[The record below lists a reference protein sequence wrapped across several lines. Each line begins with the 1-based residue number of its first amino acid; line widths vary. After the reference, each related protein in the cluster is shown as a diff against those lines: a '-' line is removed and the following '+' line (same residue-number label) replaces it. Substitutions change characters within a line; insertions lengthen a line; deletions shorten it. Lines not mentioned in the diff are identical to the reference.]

1 MTYTDTNKPEVPMQN
16 EKSNTQAEKK
26 PKPPKKQKGARR
38 NKNYLQFALT
48 VQLGMALAVARATKV
63 PFDTKAFCEST
74 GFLMEDVEPA
84 MEKMLVE
91 MERIERERQS
101 YEPSLEDKKFELT
114 GWHLPPKELMPYF
127 GSDLENSSLFEVFH
141 TMKPV
146 EQFSKI
152 TNGSSDDEIREH
164 GILGF
169 VENLFHDEFDEDVDL
184 ILMNAFFW
192 LLYYNGD
199 RWQPVRSYAI
209 EMLKLFPYE
218 IQKNFYQDTI
228 FIKEFS
234 TFTRKRLAT
243 RGICSVKARP
253 TSEEVENGLFVIK
266 ATDAF
271 YSLLKPSE
279 KALLVPVEK

>member
-1 MTYTDTNKPEVPMQN
+1 MQN

-152 TNGSSDDEIREH
+152 TNRSSDDEIREH

-192 LLYYNGD
+192 LLFYNGD
-199 RWQPVRSYAI
+199 GWLPVRSYAI
-209 EMLKLFPYE
+209 EMLKLFPHPLISAYPE
-218 IQKNFYQDTI
+218 PEA
-228 FIKEFS
+228 FIEAFS
-234 TFTRKRLAT
+234 GFTRKILCT
-243 RGICSVKARP
+243 RGICSLKTRPKA
-253 TSEEVENGLFVIK
+253 VEIRRGTYAIK
-266 ATDAF
+266 GSDAF
-271 YSLLKPSE
+271 YQ
-279 KALLVPVEK
+279 LVEGISP